1 MDITNRILN
10 FARTLKRIIECH
22 SDFILFH
29 SNRQNKKDMDLPK
42 FLLADNS
49 NFPDDIFV
57 LHTEFP
63 RFLINLK
70 DDEIEWFE
78 DLTGENEE
86 DISTELA
93 DLMDKAGAFYDTEM
107 KQFE

>member
-1 MDITNRILN
+1 M
-10 FARTLKRIIECH
+10 K
-22 SDFILFH
+22 
-29 SNRQNKKDMDLPK
+29 LPK

-63 RFLINLK
+63 RFVINLK

-78 DLTGENEE
+78 DLSGENEE
-86 DISTELA
+86 DIANELSTLIQQVSI
-93 DLMDKAGAFYDTEM
+93 FYDKEM
-107 KQFE
+107 EQYE

>member
-1 MDITNRILN
+1 
-10 FARTLKRIIECH
+10 
-22 SDFILFH
+22 
-29 SNRQNKKDMDLPK
+29 MDLPK

-49 NFPDDIFV
+49 NFPEDIFV

-78 DLTGENEE
+78 DLTGERE
-86 DISTELA
+86 DDITDEVSNLIESA
-93 DLMDKAGAFYDTEM
+93 SKFYDDQVEGYD
-107 KQFE
+107 

>member
-1 MDITNRILN
+1 MV
-10 FARTLKRIIECH
+10 
-22 SDFILFH
+22 
-29 SNRQNKKDMDLPK
+29 LPK

-49 NFPDDIFV
+49 DFPEDIFV

-78 DLTGENEE
+78 DLSGERE
-86 DISTELA
+86 DDITDEVSNLIESA
-93 DLMDKAGAFYDTEM
+93 SKFYDDQV
-107 KQFE
+107 KGYD

>member
-1 MDITNRILN
+1 MDI
-10 FARTLKRIIECH
+10 
-22 SDFILFH
+22 
-29 SNRQNKKDMDLPK
+29 PK

-49 NFPDDIFV
+49 DFPEDIFV

-78 DLTGENEE
+78 DLSGEKEE
-86 DISTELA
+86 DIAGEVSNLINLA
-93 DLMDKAGAFYDTEM
+93 SQFYDEQM
-107 KQFE
+107 EGYDE

>member
-1 MDITNRILN
+1 MN
-10 FARTLKRIIECH
+10 
-22 SDFILFH
+22 
-29 SNRQNKKDMDLPK
+29 LPK

-49 NFPDDIFV
+49 NFPEDIFV
-57 LHTEFP
+57 LHTDFP

-86 DISTELA
+86 DIATELA
-93 DLMDKAGAFYDTEM
+93 VLMDKAGAFYDSEM
-107 KQFE
+107 KQYD

>member
-1 MDITNRILN
+1 
-10 FARTLKRIIECH
+10 
-22 SDFILFH
+22 
-29 SNRQNKKDMDLPK
+29 MDLPK

-49 NFPDDIFV
+49 NFPEDIFI

-78 DLTGENEE
+78 DLSGERE
-86 DISTELA
+86 DDITDEVSNLIESA
-93 DLMDKAGAFYDTEM
+93 SKFYDDQV
-107 KQFE
+107 KGYD

>member
-1 MDITNRILN
+1 
-10 FARTLKRIIECH
+10 
-22 SDFILFH
+22 
-29 SNRQNKKDMDLPK
+29 MDLPK

-49 NFPDDIFV
+49 NFPEDIFV

-78 DLTGENEE
+78 DLSGERE
-86 DISTELA
+86 DDIA
-93 DLMDKAGAFYDTEM
+93 DEVSNLIEAASLFYD
-107 KQFE
+107 KQIEGYE

>member
-1 MDITNRILN
+1 MV
-10 FARTLKRIIECH
+10 
-22 SDFILFH
+22 
-29 SNRQNKKDMDLPK
+29 LPK

-49 NFPDDIFV
+49 SFPEDIFV

-78 DLTGENEE
+78 DLSGERE
-86 DISTELA
+86 DDIA
-93 DLMDKAGAFYDTEM
+93 DEVSNLIEAASLFYD
-107 KQFE
+107 KQIEGYE

>member
-1 MDITNRILN
+1 
-10 FARTLKRIIECH
+10 
-22 SDFILFH
+22 
-29 SNRQNKKDMDLPK
+29 MDLPK

-49 NFPDDIFV
+49 NFPEDIFV

-78 DLTGENEE
+78 DLSGERE
-86 DISTELA
+86 DDIA
-93 DLMDKAGAFYDTEM
+93 DEVSNLIEAASLFYD
-107 KQFE
+107 KQIEGYQ

>member
-1 MDITNRILN
+1 
-10 FARTLKRIIECH
+10 
-22 SDFILFH
+22 
-29 SNRQNKKDMDLPK
+29 MDLPK

-49 NFPDDIFV
+49 SFPEDIFV

-78 DLTGENEE
+78 DLSGERE
-86 DISTELA
+86 DDIA
-93 DLMDKAGAFYDTEM
+93 DEVSNLIEAASLFYDQQIEGY
-107 KQFE
+107 E

>member
-1 MDITNRILN
+1 
-10 FARTLKRIIECH
+10 
-22 SDFILFH
+22 
-29 SNRQNKKDMDLPK
+29 MDLPK

-107 KQFE
+107 KQF

>member
-1 MDITNRILN
+1 MV
-10 FARTLKRIIECH
+10 
-22 SDFILFH
+22 
-29 SNRQNKKDMDLPK
+29 LPK

-49 NFPDDIFV
+49 SFPEDIFI

-78 DLTGENEE
+78 DLSGERE
-86 DISTELA
+86 DDIA
-93 DLMDKAGAFYDTEM
+93 DEVSNLIEAASLFYD
-107 KQFE
+107 KQIEGYD

>member
-1 MDITNRILN
+1 
-10 FARTLKRIIECH
+10 
-22 SDFILFH
+22 
-29 SNRQNKKDMDLPK
+29 MDLPK

-49 NFPDDIFV
+49 NFPEDIFV

-78 DLTGENEE
+78 DLSGERE
-86 DISTELA
+86 DDITDEVSNLIESA
-93 DLMDKAGAFYDTEM
+93 SKFYDYQV
-107 KQFE
+107 KGYD